1 MSSCSSC
8 HDKTCSAK
16 EKQETETVAEFE
28 QRQRLQSNLCRIK
41 DKIVVLS
48 GKGGVGKS
56 TVAVNLAQTL
66 TQKGY
71 KVGLLDVDVHGPSV
85 PTLLGLSGHSIRGSG
100 DGVDPLI
107 AGDLKVMSV
116 GFLLQDEN
124 EAVIWRGPAKYGV
137 IKQLLAT
144 VNWGHLDYLVVDC
157 PPGTGDEPL
166 ATMELL
172 GDVSGAVIVTT
183 PQDLALCDVR
193 RSITFCRRL
202 SAPIY
207 GVIENMSGFVCPHCL
222 ERIDIFKSGGS
233 LDMTQEMGV
242 KHLGSL
248 PIMPEVVRAGDAGTP
263 ISQSSQHESA
273 REAFE
278 IVFKKLMTEI
288 EEH

>member
-8 HDKTCSAK
+8 QNKSCSAQ
-16 EKQETETVAEFE
+16 EKKETESDAEFE
-28 QRQRLQSNLCRIK
+28 QRQRLLSNLCRIK
-41 DKIVVLS
+41 NKIVVLS

-56 TVAVNLAQTL
+56 TIAVNLAQAL
-66 TQKGY
+66 LDRGHR
-71 KVGLLDVDVHGPSV
+71 VGLLDVDVHGPSV
-85 PTLLGLSGHSIRGSG
+85 PTMLGLAGHGVQGSN
-100 DGVDPLI
+100 DGVEPLI
-107 AGDLKVMSV
+107 AGGLKVMSV

-144 VNWGHLDYLVVDC
+144 VNWGDLDYLIVDS

-207 GVIENMSGFVCPHCL
+207 GVVENMSGFLCPHCN
-222 ERIDIFKSGGS
+222 ERIDIFKAGGS
-233 LDMTQEMGV
+233 IDMTQDMGV

-248 PIMPEVVRAGDAGTP
+248 TLLPEVVRAGDSGRP
-263 ISQSSQHESA
+263 ILHPASDEEA
-273 REAFE
+273 KMAFE
-278 IVFKKLMTEI
+278 EVFENLIKEI
-288 EEH
+288 ETH